1 MLYAHCNKYERCK
14 MKMKFKKNK
23 HELEVA
29 ETPDQIME
37 DATAEELETLDE
49 REPEILDDVS
59 ASDDTEIRGR
69 LGDFS
74 NENTVI
80 EGAPPMLKIHDHKM
94 SDRNTSV

>member
-1 MLYAHCNKYERCK
+1 

-23 HELEVA
+23 HEQEA
-29 ETPDQIME
+29 FETSEQLME
-37 DATAEELETLDE
+37 DTAAEELETQDA

-74 NENTVI
+74 NENNVI
-80 EGAPPMLKIHDHKM
+80 EGAPPMLKIDHLK
-94 SDRNTSV
+94 

>member
-1 MLYAHCNKYERCK
+1 

-23 HELEVA
+23 HEHEVA

-37 DATAEELETLDE
+37 DTAAEELETLDE
-49 REPEILDDVS
+49 REPEILDNVS
-59 ASDDTEIRGR
+59 ASDDTEIHGR

-80 EGAPPMLKIHDHKM
+80 EGAPPMLKIDHLKKGTPTA
-94 SDRNTSV
+94 RYIP

>member
-1 MLYAHCNKYERCK
+1 

-59 ASDDTEIRGR
+59 ASNDTEVHKKTWRF
-69 LGDFS
+69 FS
-74 NENTVI
+74 NEKHRHRRR
-80 EGAPPMLKIHDHKM
+80 APDA
-94 SDRNTSV
+94 

>member
-1 MLYAHCNKYERCK
+1 MVKCKRYNIKRIISLLYAHYNKYERCK

-59 ASDDTEIRGR
+59 ASDFWARTERANPR
-69 LGDFS
+69 
-74 NENTVI
+74 
-80 EGAPPMLKIHDHKM
+80 P
-94 SDRNTSV
+94 